1 MYSRSIG
8 NIKLKLKCY
17 RISVCPAPFRNP
29 NEVNRGLLR
38 AFSERRVHGKV
49 HASRHPQ
56 THGSETSGEYLSQLK
71 RDRTMLNLTVIHNQ
85 VA

>member
-1 MYSRSIG
+1 MYSRSIE

-17 RISVCPAPFRNP
+17 QVSVCPAPFQNP

-38 AFSERRVHGKV
+38 AFLERRVYGKV
-49 HASRHPQ
+49 HASRHSQ
-56 THGSETSGEYLSQLK
+56 THGPATSGEYLSQLK
-71 RDRTMLNLTVIHNQ
+71 RDRVMLNLTIIHNQ